1 MIEFGV
7 SLLIGYILLRWAL
20 RLANQRCAHREW
32 RSECLR
38 WRGVVLT
45 GKRAHYCYAWDGL
58 PVDETTDEIQF
69 CECGGAT

>member
-7 SLLIGYILLRWAL
+7 SLLIAVFTVKWAL
-20 RLANQRCAHREW
+20 HSLRVRRNRRQW
-32 RSECLR
+32 ISECLR

-69 CECGGAT
+69 